1 MNVDWDP
8 SKARANR
15 VKHGVSF
22 PDAEAVLFDPNGI
35 TREDADAE
43 GEPRYVTLGLDALGR
58 VLVVVYTYRGDTI
71 RIISAR
77 KATRNEVRTD
87 ERRI

>member
-1 MNVDWDP
+1 MRVEWDP
-8 SKARANR
+8 NKAQANR

-35 TREDADAE
+35 TREDDSAE
-43 GEPRYVTLGLDALGR
+43 GEQRFVTLGLDALGR
-58 VLVVVYTYRGDTI
+58 LLVIVYTYHGDTV

-77 KATRNEVRTD
+77 KATRNEVRAY
-87 ERRI
+87 ERGI